1 MNALLIQVVPYA
13 MPASALVAAIWL
25 VIRVRASRS
34 WPSVEAMIVETRIK
48 KGKTNEPKITYTY
61 TFNGTSYTGKRITIG
76 LPWATSGD
84 YAERTVAAYPKGARR
99 VAYVDPGNPPYSVLM
114 RGFQAGHWFVLVMC
128 AFFFVV
134 GVITAVAS
142 GAR

>member
-1 MNALLIQVVPYA
+1 MNALLMTGIPYI
-13 MPASALVAAIWL
+13 MPAGALVAAVWL

-34 WPSVEAMIVETRIK
+34 WPPVEAVIVETRIK

-61 TFNGTSYTGKRITIG
+61 TFNGTPYTGTRITLG

-84 YAERTVAAYPKGARR
+84 YAERTVAAFPKGAMR
-99 VAYVDPGNPPYSVLM
+99 VAYVDPRNPAYSVLM

-134 GVITAVAS
+134 GLIVAVAS